1 MTDKEKMIRWCKI
14 SAGRHD
20 PYIWGAQGEH
30 LKNISI
36 PTLLKMETS
45 VDNACRVVRYVYQQM
60 QSGYDMN
67 ECRCFDCSGLMV
79 YCLQKLGIIEYD
91 YTAQGLFD
99 IIKNQGKLR
108 SSLSEIKR
116 GDLIFRST
124 NGKIV
129 HVGLYIGN
137 NQIVEAKGRDYGV
150 CITNINNARW
160 DYCGD
165 IF

>member
-14 SAGRHD
+14 SAWRHD

-30 LKNISI
+30 LKKISI

-45 VDNACRVVRYVYQQM
+45 VDNACRVVRYVYQKM
-60 QSGYDMN
+60 QSGYNME

-79 YCLQKLGIIEYD
+79 YCLQKLGIIEHD

-129 HVGLYIGN
+129 HVGQYIGDK
-137 NQIVEAKGRDYGV
+137 QIVEAKGRDYGV
-150 CITNINNARW
+150 CITNINDARW

>member
-14 SAGRHD
+14 SAARHD
-20 PYIWGAQGEH
+20 PYIWGGQGEH
-30 LKNISI
+30 LRNISI

-45 VDNACRVVRYVYQQM
+45 VDNACRVVRYVYKCLQDN
-60 QSGYDMN
+60 YDM
-67 ECRCFDCSGLMV
+67 ESCRVFDCSGLIV
-79 YCLQKLGIIEYD
+79 YCLQKLNIIEHD

-108 SSLSEIKR
+108 SSLSEIIP

>member
-1 MTDKEKMIRWCKI
+1 MTDKDRMIRWCKI

-20 PYIWGAQGEH
+20 PYIWGAQGER

-36 PTLLKMETS
+36 PALLKTETS
-45 VDNACRVVRYVYQQM
+45 LDNALRVVKYVYYQM
-60 QSGYDMN
+60 QAGYNMN

-79 YCLQKLGIIEYD
+79 YCLQKLGIIEHD
-91 YTAQGLFD
+91 YTAQGLYD
-99 IIKNQGKLR
+99 IVKNQGKLR
-108 SSLSEIKR
+108 GSLKDIRR

-124 NGKIV
+124 DGKIV

-137 NQIVEAKGRDYGV
+137 GEIIEAKGRDYGV
-150 CITNINNARW
+150 CITNISSARW